1 MAKVTVNDQSG
12 EENSAFKANTDEALG
27 SQAQDAGSPI
37 PFSCGVGACRTCI
50 CRVEKGMEHIDKEAV
65 SPMHIEVEENE
76 ILSCVAGLKPDAPDD
91 AEIVLVPEN
100 L

>member
-1 MAKVTVNDQSG
+1 MAKVTIKDSNGDDNAQ
-12 EENSAFKANTDEALG
+12 FQANEDEALG
-27 SQAQDAGSPI
+27 SQAQDAGAPI

-50 CRVEKGMEHIDKEAV
+50 CRVDKGIEHINKEAV

-76 ILSCVAGLKPDAPDD
+76 ILSCVAGLKAGAPED
-91 AEIVLVPEN
+91 AEIVLTPEN